1 MTPKFWSTRTHRRF
15 LGRSMFRISGLATEA
30 MYIYNLD
37 GIKILTLVNQGCD
50 IFFPCF
56 QQLARM
62 CLTCVQWN
70 STQNHGPGNF
80 HVKEKTESIVLVVA
94 PKSIP
99 VREKFPV
106 DYLTVCGHK
115 FYAPRIGA
123 LYHRRDTA
131 PIHPL
136 LFGGGQEFK
145 RRPGTENTPM
155 VVGLGKVII
164 LSQKSLRSVVKLYVL
179 GRFLA
184 ECFIKAVHMDKK
196 LVLILRGFSYPP

>member
-1 MTPKFWSTRTHRRF
+1 M
-15 LGRSMFRISGLATEA
+15 
-30 MYIYNLD
+30 
-37 GIKILTLVNQGCD
+37 
-50 IFFPCF
+50 
-56 QQLARM
+56 
-62 CLTCVQWN
+62 
-70 STQNHGPGNF
+70 
-80 HVKEKTESIVLVVA
+80 KEKTESIVLVIA
-94 PKSIP
+94 PESISIP
-99 VREKFPV
+99 TREKFPV

-164 LSQKSLRSVVKLYVL
+164 YRLLWHFSADYTSSGCHDIEVFYL
-179 GRFLA
+179 
-184 ECFIKAVHMDKK
+184 
-196 LVLILRGFSYPP
+196 LIP